1 MYLEMGQSVQ
11 GTAVLNN
18 IPSQINLSNSQL
30 SEYQQ
35 IQILYDILASLAQEG
50 KGIQNA
56 ESQHISMLLG
66 IESEST
72 GPAAVYARNALLA
85 LQVLTYNEP
94 ILLPDLLKSR
104 AMETTYQTMLEN
116 LPTKSLNV
124 FPLPARD
131 FLIVEYVM
139 DAEAKGRLEFTD
151 DTGRLVHTMEVSG
164 PVNQQ
169 IINTRD
175 WKSGWYVASLKIQT
189 KTMESVK
196 FIITD

>member
-1 MYLEMGQSVQ
+1 
-11 GTAVLNN
+11 
-18 IPSQINLSNSQL
+18 
-30 SEYQQ
+30 
-35 IQILYDILASLAQEG
+35 
-50 KGIQNA
+50 
-56 ESQHISMLLG
+56 
-66 IESEST
+66 
-72 GPAAVYARNALLA
+72 
-85 LQVLTYNEP
+85 
-94 ILLPDLLKSR
+94 
-104 AMETTYQTMLEN
+104 MLEN